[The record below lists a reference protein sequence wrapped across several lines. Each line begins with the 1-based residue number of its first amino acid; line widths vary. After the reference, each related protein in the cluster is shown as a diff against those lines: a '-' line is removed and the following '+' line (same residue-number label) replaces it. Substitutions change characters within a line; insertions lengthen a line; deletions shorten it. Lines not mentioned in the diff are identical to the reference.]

1 MQQCLAKLSRYHCW
15 ATEKLFDSVALLSE
29 EQYRSNEG
37 LFFGSVHGTLNH
49 LLLVDQLWL
58 SRINGE
64 PYPVSDLSHEIETD
78 AKMLE
83 AALLNQCDLWFRTCA
98 AMTERRLAQDI
109 KFRNLAGEEGRIN
122 AADLLIHVF
131 NHGTHHRGQIS
142 AVLAELGVS
151 VPEMDYYYFVKK

>member
-1 MQQCLAKLSRYHCW
+1 MQQYLAKLSRYHRW

-29 EQYRSNEG
+29 EQYRSQKG

-58 SRINGE
+58 SRIEGQ
-64 PYPVSDLSHEIETD
+64 PYPITDLSHEIETD

-83 AALLNQCDLWFRTCA
+83 TALLNQCDLWFRTCA
-98 AMTERRLAQDI
+98 AMTDRRLAQNI
-109 KFRNLAGEEGRIN
+109 KFRNVAGEADRMN
-122 AADLLIHVF
+122 TADLLMHVF

-142 AVLAELGVS
+142 AVLVEFGVP
-151 VPEMDYYYFVKK
+151 VPEMDYYYFVNK